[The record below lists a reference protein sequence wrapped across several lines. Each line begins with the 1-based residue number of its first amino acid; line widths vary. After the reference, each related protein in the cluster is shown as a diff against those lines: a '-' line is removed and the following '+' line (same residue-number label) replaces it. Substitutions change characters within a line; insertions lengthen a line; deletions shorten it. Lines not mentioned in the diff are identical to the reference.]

1 MKCHRFTMRQRSDF
15 KLVGL
20 SKGKRAT
27 LELLYTDRETFWAKI
42 DMDDD
47 EFDSLWEFCSED
59 WKAKKIAVIEHDGLY
74 PDLTP
79 INPIMVDYR
88 EWDIKEKHNE

>member
-1 MKCHRFTMRQRSDF
+1 MKQRSDF

-42 DMDDD
+42 DMNNK
-47 EFDSLWEFCSED
+47 EFESLWAFCYD
-59 WKAKKIAVIEHDGLY
+59 WKIKKIAVIEHDGLY

-79 INPIMVDYR
+79 KNPVMVDYR
-88 EWDIKEKHNE
+88 EWDIKEQHNE